1 MGLLFHDPKHCA
13 PGLSKPLPG
22 GLPSGVLALSCRGRH
37 QPPKVVSIMP
47 ILQVEVKQPDLLQLT
62 GAGPAFEPTAGGHRA
77 RDLRGPTGFLTPQ
90 LLKTTHPGI

>member
-1 MGLLFHDPKHCA
+1 
-13 PGLSKPLPG
+13 
-22 GLPSGVLALSCRGRH
+22 
-37 QPPKVVSIMP
+37 MP

-77 RDLRGPTGFLTPQ
+77 RDLHGPTGFLTPQ